1 MALILTIDDSMY
13 MRKKMISI
21 LKEDGHEILEAED
34 GVKGLQMADSHKPD
48 CILLDLIMPEMDG
61 LKVLKS
67 LHESGSKVPVIVI
80 TADIQE
86 SMQKKCMELG
96 AYAFI
101 NKPPKKD
108 ELRNAVNNILSLI
121 EKPSDYLTAAQMDT
135 LKELFNIGIGRAAGI
150 LNEMTNLHIRLQ
162 VPFIKVLSHKE
173 VKKEVEELGS
183 FRVAAVRLSFKG
195 PFSGTVALVFPPD
208 SASKLVAVLTGEE
221 PGTPDLDSVRAG
233 TLSEVGNIVI
243 NGIMGSIVNVL
254 NEQIEYSIPTYV
266 EDTIDNLVALNGAAI
281 NSIVILARTR
291 FTIEQIQVE
300 GDIILLFEVG
310 TFNALI
316 AAIDKIKQNIG
327 M

>member
-1 MALILTIDDSMY
+1 M
-13 MRKKMISI
+13 
-21 LKEDGHEILEAED
+21 
-34 GVKGLQMADSHKPD
+34 
-48 CILLDLIMPEMDG
+48 
-61 LKVLKS
+61 
-67 LHESGSKVPVIVI
+67 
-80 TADIQE
+80 
-86 SMQKKCMELG
+86 
-96 AYAFI
+96 
-101 NKPPKKD
+101 
-108 ELRNAVNNILSLI
+108 
-121 EKPSDYLTAAQMDT
+121 
-135 LKELFNIGIGRAAGI
+135 
-150 LNEMTNLHIRLQ
+150 
-162 VPFIKVLSHKE
+162 
-173 VKKEVEELGS
+173 
-183 FRVAAVRLSFKG
+183 
-195 PFSGTVALVFPPD
+195 
-208 SASKLVAVLTGEE
+208 
-221 PGTPDLDSVRAG
+221 RAG

>member
-21 LKEDGHEILEAED
+21 LKEDGHGILEAED
-34 GVKGLQMADSHKPD
+34 GVKGLQIAGSHKPD

-67 LHESGSKVPVIVI
+67 LHESGSNVPVIVI

-183 FRVAAVRLSFKG
+183 FRVAAVRLGFKG
-195 PFSGTVALVFPPD
+195 PFSGTAALVFPPD

-221 PGTPDLDSVRAG
+221 PGTPDLDSVSAG

-254 NEQIEYSIPTYV
+254 NEHIEYSIPTYV

-281 NSIVILARTR
+281 NPIVILARTR

-310 TFNALI
+310 SFNALI

>member
-195 PFSGTVALVFPPD
+195 PFSGTAALVFPPD

>member
-34 GVKGLQMADSHKPD
+34 GVRGLQMADSHKPD

-150 LNEMTNLHIRLQ
+150 LNEMTNLHICLQ

-183 FRVAAVRLSFKG
+183 FRVAAVRLAFKG

>member
-34 GVKGLQMADSHKPD
+34 GVRGLQIADSHKPD

-67 LHESGSKVPVIVI
+67 LHESGSNIPVIVI

-183 FRVAAVRLSFKG
+183 FRVAAVRLGFKG
-195 PFSGTVALVFPPD
+195 PFSGTAALVFPPD

-281 NSIVILARTR
+281 NPIVILARTR

-310 TFNALI
+310 SFNALI
-316 AAIDKIKQNIG
+316 VAIDKIKQNIG

>member
-34 GVKGLQMADSHKPD
+34 GVIGLQMADSHKPD

-183 FRVAAVRLSFKG
+183 FRVAAVRLGFKG

>member
-34 GVKGLQMADSHKPD
+34 GVRGLQMADSHKPD

-310 TFNALI
+310 SFNALI

>member
-34 GVKGLQMADSHKPD
+34 GVRGLQMADSHKPD

-150 LNEMTNLHIRLQ
+150 LNEMTNLHICLQ

-183 FRVAAVRLSFKG
+183 FRVAAVRLGFKG